1 MTRLEENKNV
11 IEGLSDMVNIES
23 LNTNEEKAIFQLYTI
38 SIILADISKSLAIIA
53 DKVES
58 EEFK

>member
-23 LNTNEEKAIFQLYTI
+23 LNTNEEKAIFQIYTI